1 MAVIRADP
9 SQMGVIL
16 IDVQP
21 FFWEFAF
28 ENNEEV
34 KNAVM
39 IRLEHLLM
47 LADWFELP
55 IITTFE
61 HPTDRNGKL
70 PDELERVFP
79 ERGQQFTKRTY
90 DLTSEP
96 DIREAIEKMGV
107 KQLAVAGA
115 ETDVCVMQSTLGLL
129 EMGYEVFLLEDCLFT
144 TEPYPGFALR
154 RLYQAG
160 AVPSTFKS
168 FAYELTK
175 SVEHTPWIETWVDRE
190 TGKPLPEAFQY
201 PEIFPPWVP
210 KI

>member
-1 MAVIRADP
+1 MPVIRADR
-9 SQMGVIL
+9 SQVGVHM
-16 IDVQP
+16 IDAQP
-21 FFWEFAF
+21 FFWDITF
-28 ENNEEV
+28 ESNDES

-55 IITTFE
+55 ILTTFE
-61 HPTDRNGKL
+61 HPVDEHGAL
-70 PDELERVFP
+70 PDKLEKVFP
-79 ERGQQFTKRTY
+79 ERGQRFTKKTY

-96 DIREAIEKMGV
+96 EIREAIEKMNV

-129 EMGYEVFLLEDCLFT
+129 DIGYEVFMLEDCLFT
-144 TEPYPGFALR
+144 TEPHPGFALR

-168 FAYELTK
+168 LAYELTK
-175 SVEHTPWIETWVDRE
+175 SVEHTPWIETWIDRE
-190 TGKPLPEAFQY
+190 TGKPFPEAFQF
-201 PEIFPPWVP
+201 PETFPPWDP

>member
-1 MAVIRADP
+1 MSVIRAD
-9 SQMGVIL
+9 SSRLGVIL

-21 FFWEFAF
+21 FFWKFAF
-28 ENNEEV
+28 ENNEEQ
-34 KNAVM
+34 KKAVM
-39 IRLEHLLM
+39 VRLEHLLM
-47 LADWFELP
+47 LTDWFELP

-61 HPTDRNGKL
+61 HPTDRNGEL
-70 PDELERVFP
+70 PEELEKIFP
-79 ERGQQFTKRTY
+79 AKGQRFTKRTY

-96 DIREAIEKMGV
+96 EIRAAIEEMGV

-129 EMGYEVFLLEDCLFT
+129 ELGYEVFILEDCLFT
-144 TEPYPGFALR
+144 TELYPGFALR

-160 AVPSTFKS
+160 AVPATFKS

-190 TGKPLPEAFQY
+190 TGKPLPENFQY
-201 PEIFPPWVP
+201 PEIFPPWDP
-210 KI
+210 KL

>member
-1 MAVIRADP
+1 MSVIRAD
-9 SQMGVIL
+9 SSKLGVIL

-21 FFWEFAF
+21 FFWKFAF
-28 ENNEEV
+28 ENNEEL

-39 IRLEHLLM
+39 IRLKHLLM
-47 LADWFELP
+47 ITDWFELP

-61 HPTDRNGKL
+61 HPTDRNGEL
-70 PDELERVFP
+70 PDELEKVFP
-79 ERGQQFTKRTY
+79 ERGQRFTKRTY

-96 DIREAIEKMGV
+96 DIRAAIEKMDV
-107 KQLAVAGA
+107 KQLAVSGA
-115 ETDVCVMQSTLGLL
+115 ETDVCVMQSTLGLIEL
-129 EMGYEVFLLEDCLFT
+129 GYEVILLEDCLFT

-168 FAYELTK
+168 LAYELTK
-175 SVEHTPWIETWVDRE
+175 SVEHTPWIETWVERE

-201 PEIFPPWVP
+201 PEIFPPWDP

>member
-1 MAVIRADP
+1 MSVIRAD
-9 SQMGVIL
+9 SSKLGVIL

-21 FFWEFAF
+21 FFWKFAF
-28 ENNEEV
+28 ENNEEL

-39 IRLEHLLM
+39 IRLKHLLM
-47 LADWFELP
+47 ITDWFELP

-61 HPTDRNGKL
+61 HPTDRNGEL
-70 PDELERVFP
+70 PDELEKVFP
-79 ERGQQFTKRTY
+79 ERGQRFTKRTY

-96 DIREAIEKMGV
+96 DIRAAIEKMDV
-107 KQLAVAGA
+107 KQLAVSGA

-129 EMGYEVFLLEDCLFT
+129 ELGYEVILLEDCLFT

-168 FAYELTK
+168 LAYELTK
-175 SVEHTPWIETWVDRE
+175 SVEHTPWIETWVERE

-201 PEIFPPWVP
+201 PEIFPPWDP